1 MLIPERQS
9 RLQQIVSAKGVIDLD
24 SLVRELNV
32 SASTVRRDLGEL
44 EERGLVRRTH
54 GGVVWTGG
62 DESRD
67 TARPYAFAQRMQ
79 FRVDVKRRL
88 ARAAKTLV
96 QPGETILL
104 DGGSSTYYLA
114 EALRGTRLQVVT
126 NSLPI
131 AELYADDDQVE
142 TILTGGLIY
151 PQYGVLVGPM
161 AEATLATIHTKT
173 LFLSVAGVHRG
184 TLYNQNMLLVTA
196 EQRMMEQSQRTILLI
211 DSSKFGQQA
220 LVKLCALDRVDA
232 IVTDAEPPD
241 VMRAEIDRAGCE
253 LIVADE

>member
-44 EERGLVRRTH
+44 EERGLVKRTH

-62 DESRD
+62 DEPRD
-67 TARPYAFAQRMQ
+67 GAKPYAFAQRMQ

-88 ARAAKTLV
+88 AQAAKSLV

-104 DGGSSTYYLA
+104 DGGSTTYYLA
-114 EALRGTRLQVVT
+114 EALRGTRLQIVT

-151 PQYGVLVGPM
+151 PRYGVLVGPM

-253 LIVADE
+253 LIVAGE